1 MSADVPS
8 KYASLP
14 RFAFGDGPALANEL
28 LALVL
33 SGKKTATCCSLSQ
46 YQAEGWEIPTPGY
59 RWIVLDGAKHPRC
72 VVETTDCTTKRFDEV
87 DAQFAHD
94 EGEGDQTYAWWRSA
108 HEKYFQRQGVY
119 APDMMVVCERFR
131 LVEVF
136 EPVKENV
143 R

>member
-1 MSADVPS
+1 MSGDVPS

-14 RFAFGDGPALANEL
+14 SFAFGDGPALADAL

-33 SGKKTATCCSLSQ
+33 AGKKTATCCSLSQ
-46 YQAEGWEIPTPGY
+46 YQAEGWEIPSPGY
-59 RWIVLDGAKHPRC
+59 RWIVIDGAKHPRC
-72 VVETTDCTTKRFDEV
+72 VVETTDCATKRFDEV